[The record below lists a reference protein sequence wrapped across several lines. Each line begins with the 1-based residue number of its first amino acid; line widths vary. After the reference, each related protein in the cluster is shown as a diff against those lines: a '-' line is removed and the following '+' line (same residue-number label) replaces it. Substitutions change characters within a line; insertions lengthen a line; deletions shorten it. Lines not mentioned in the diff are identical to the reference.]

1 MKMAKK
7 IMSMVLAVAIILSVC
22 LVGGFVVSA
31 ATVIDD
37 GNYLLNGSFETANN
51 VWNQVSQ
58 KSGNIGFTNKQL
70 GHGQH
75 AILVDDWKYCEHW
88 NKQNMNDGNGE
99 VSIPEKYIYA
109 DHSTDGH
116 TGDFSL
122 KLKNAGTTEA
132 YTESSARI
140 YPAQVV
146 GGDATAFESGT
157 YRFSVW
163 VKGNAAGAYIR
174 YTDAAGTTNTVDIST
189 IREDSWTQVVID
201 DIEGFGTTTND
212 DDGTI
217 LNLYIYYCT
226 SDTATEILLDD
237 AVLED
242 MPSNSNLI
250 LESGFENS
258 KGAALS
264 SSNSTQYN
272 SIFDNTWVRQSWNL
286 SNYSLSAT
294 RDSHTGDYAFRCSIS
309 GSSSVICRL
318 YIAAENE
325 GAASNIDTSRIT
337 AGRYRLSVWVKGN
350 ATGSYLYY
358 GDTKVYVPA
367 SAETEWKQLIIDGIT
382 VDDSGLATAGKGTGD
397 DRKRYSGFGFAVVGT
412 VAEIIIDDICLEAYD
427 DNMFGNTS
435 FESSGARDTGYTNF
449 MAGNNQPYVAGG
461 WCDLSWNSPNKVSH
475 VTDNVHSGSYALRY
489 DFNKNEDE
497 ERICPEIG
505 SIPEIAETHTLP
517 AGKYKLS
524 VWVYGTK
531 DVRFWMPGH
540 TKNSWI
546 TPTEEW
552 QKISYTVSYT
562 KDTELSIYNSKL
574 YTHIAVGIRGGSA
587 GQYVIL
593 DDFSLERLDSV
604 EDAAAQIT
612 GIPQPAK
619 GAQTLTLPTV
629 ATNNDSISVSL
640 AESSNE
646 AVIDADGNI
655 YEPMVQTMVDIT
667 LKVSDG
673 ETEVTLDPI
682 GVLVHGSLDTKN
694 QAVMEG
700 EIASLVA
707 RYQNEDTAEQIAQI
721 DVYMTYK
728 SSYITTEYKN
738 MFSQKKLVY
747 SYDIT
752 LDSVLDSGDI
762 VQVIECLLID
772 SSADVNDDAA
782 TNIRDLVRMKNK
794 VVEYCQYN

>member
-58 KSGNIGFTNKQL
+58 KSGNIGFTNMQL

-75 AILVDDWKYCEHW
+75 ATLVDDWKYCEHW

-122 KLKNAGTTEA
+122 KLKNAGTTET

-146 GGDATAFESGT
+146 GGNAAAFESGT

-174 YTDAAGTTNTVDIST
+174 YTDAAGTTNTVNIST

-226 SDTATEILLDD
+226 SNTATEILLDD

-258 KGAALS
+258 EGATTTLS
-264 SSNSTQYN
+264 NQYWN
-272 SIFDNTWVRQSWNL
+272 IFNNTWVQQTWSP
-286 SNYSLSAT
+286 SNFQVSAT
-294 RDSHTGDYAFRCSIS
+294 DDSHTGDYAYRCIIS
-309 GSSSVICRL
+309 ASSSSSVTCRL
-318 YIAAENE
+318 YIAAENG

-367 SAETEWKQLIIDGIT
+367 SAATEWKQLIIDGIT
-382 VDDSGLATAGKGTGD
+382 VDDSGLATAGDGTGH

-435 FESSGARDTGYTNF
+435 FESSGARDTGYTNYV
-449 MAGNNQPYVAGG
+449 ANQTLVAGG
-461 WCDLSWNSPNKVSH
+461 WRDLSWGNPNKVSH
-475 VTDNVHSGSYALRY
+475 VTDNVHSGSYALKY
-489 DFNKNEDE
+489 DFYQKKGEA
-497 ERICPEIG
+497 RICPEIAN
-505 SIPEIAETHTLP
+505 IPEIAETHTLP

-531 DVRFWMPGH
+531 AVRFWMPGH

-562 KDTELSIYNSKL
+562 EDTTLEIQESKS
-574 YTHIAVGIRGGSA
+574 YKHIAVGIQEGSA

-640 AESSNE
+640 AKSSNE

-673 ETEVTLDPI
+673 ETEITLDPI
-682 GVLVHGSLDTKN
+682 GVLVHGKLDAKTR
-694 QAVMEG
+694 AVVES
-700 EIASLVA
+700 EIDALVA
-707 RYQNEDTAEQIAQI
+707 NYKDSDTAEQIASI
-721 DVYMTYK
+721 DEFMTYK

-752 LDSVLDSGDI
+752 LDYILDDRDI
-762 VQVIECLLID
+762 KKVVECLLID
-772 SSADVNDDAA
+772 SSADINDDGS
-782 TNIRDLVRMKNK
+782 TDIRDLVRIEKK
-794 VVEYCQYN
+794 VVEFHQYN